1 MYMKTVDKIRK
12 TTIVL
17 LSVLCSVMSSCD
29 FLDVVPEEQATL
41 NDATRNPDAVLGF
54 MYSCYAGVRSPLQYN
69 MSEFSADECV
79 FPPLWN
85 NYGQQVSYG
94 LYTPESVKDYRWNQF
109 FASIAQTHLFLRE
122 LVNAKGCTE
131 EDIEEWKA
139 EAYFLL
145 AYYHFELLRYFGPIP
160 IIDQYI
166 DQSMSI
172 DDFPGRMH
180 YDYVTDWIVK
190 LLDEKV
196 INNDYLC
203 DMRPDEEFGRAT
215 RIAAK
220 ALKARTLLYAASPLW
235 NGSFT
240 YSNWK
245 NKVETPGYGYELVS
259 KTYDRNKWVR
269 AQQAC
274 SEALQAALDAGYK
287 LYNDLEFY
295 KSNGLKENELPDI
308 PGLAEPNSEE
318 GLTFRKRVFLMRY
331 AVTLEYA
338 SGNNEYI
345 WVAMKN
351 DDLYMT
357 ATLPNRVIQ
366 NNNGN
371 WFSGYS
377 GVAPTLYSVEHF
389 YTQNGLLPK
398 EDENFPDDSEWLKSA
413 GIKGNTDVIKLNTL
427 REPRFYAWFA
437 FDGGEYGYKFANGK
451 PLIIDFKDSQ
461 AQGYNPALFNRNCD
475 VTGYLA
481 QKYVRP
487 NVRRTKA
494 NAWNVQIANKF
505 YRPIIRL
512 AYLYL
517 MLAECCAELEDK
529 EGVYNNLNP
538 VRERAGVEKLTD
550 ELCAKS
556 SMSLRDWVRNERF
569 VELWGEGQRYFD
581 LRRWVIAD
589 DYLGEGKNEG
599 LNAIEKLD
607 PSFEEFNK
615 RVLVNQP
622 FRWNKRMYL
631 MPIDYNEIIK
641 NPQLVQ
647 APGY

>member
-1 MYMKTVDKIRK
+1 MKTVDKIRK
-12 TTIVL
+12 ITIVL
-17 LSVLCSVMSSCD
+17 LSVLCGVMTSCD
-29 FLDVVPEEQATL
+29 FLDVVPEEQVTL
-41 NDATRNPDAVLGF
+41 KDATRNPDAVLGF
-54 MYSCYAGVRSPLQYN
+54 MYSCYNGVRSPLQYN
-69 MSEFSADECV
+69 MSEFSADECA

-94 LYTPESVKDYRWNQF
+94 LYTPESVKDYRWNSF

-122 LVNAKGCTE
+122 LENARGCSE

-139 EAYFLL
+139 ESYFLL

-160 IIDQYI
+160 VIDHYI
-166 DQSMSI
+166 DQNMSI

-215 RIAAK
+215 RVAAK

-235 NGSFT
+235 NGSFP
-240 YSNWK
+240 YPNWK

-259 KTYDRNKWVR
+259 KTRDKNKWIR

-274 SEALQAALDAGYK
+274 NDALQTALSAGYK

-295 KSNGLKENELPDI
+295 KSNGLKEDELPTI
-308 PGLAEPNSEE
+308 PGLNQPNSEK

-331 AVTLEYA
+331 AMTLEYA

-413 GIKGNTDVIKLNTL
+413 GIKGSTDVIKLNTL

-451 PLIIDFKDSQ
+451 SLIIDFKDSQ

-481 QKYVRP
+481 QKYIRP

-494 NAWNVQIANKF
+494 SAWNVQIANKF

-512 AYLYL
+512 ADLYL

-529 EGVYNNLNP
+529 EGVYNNLNA

-589 DYLGEGKNEG
+589 DYLGEGKIEG

-607 PSFEEFNK
+607 PTFEEFNQ

-631 MPIDYNEIIK
+631 MPIDYNEITK